1 MVILSTTD
9 LASKPRSGNAGSDH
23 TTSQI
28 PWTARSA
35 GVLST
40 VRRSSTFYRPNDC
53 CHRRLA
59 RTKQIHGHKKQKSMP
74 AGPRIGSERHQRTN
88 EPCASHGA
96 VTKLSRW
103 TRPSSLAVK
112 FAFKWRILNVLCLS
126 EMNYAEKR
134 LGIPTK
140 CYFQLQSRR
149 EFGFM

>member
-1 MVILSTTD
+1 MDILSAPD
-9 LASKPRSGNAGSDH
+9 LPRSLVR
-23 TTSQI
+23 Q
-28 PWTARSA
+28 RSLRSHNIQKSIN
-35 GVLST
+35 GG
-40 VRRSSTFYRPNDC
+40 RRRRAFDRGTFIDVCPMPNDC
-53 CHRRLA
+53 CHRRLG
-59 RTKQIHGHKKQKSMP
+59 RTEQIHGHKKQKSMP